1 MPWSIPANAD
11 AAGATDWN
19 IDMFAGTGGTFTGAP
34 AIGETYYLASG
45 LPAAPAFAADGE
57 GFVIGD
63 GTATIKIDNAES
75 GLWYTVY
82 RVDDLTQT
90 NWVKIG
96 DSIKA
101 TGSQVIFTIPRRS
114 QKAVHAPPS
123 VRKNRAMPPKTF
135 AIFAF
140 SAAKKL
146 SSAFTRDPRLATC
159 GSQILNPKS

>member
-1 MPWSIPANAD
+1 MFVGCAGIVVNTEGHGMPWSIPANAD

-96 DSIKA
+96 DSIQA
-101 TGSQVIFTIPRRS
+101 TGSQVIFTIPRDPTVPRRFFKVVTS
-114 QKAVHAPPS
+114 FTAP
-123 VRKNRAMPPKTF
+123 
-135 AIFAF
+135 
-140 SAAKKL
+140 
-146 SSAFTRDPRLATC
+146 
-159 GSQILNPKS
+159 